1 MGPAVSTQQLEA
13 DRAVL
18 RAFALLG
25 SIFAIGVAVWLV
37 CTLKPGPTIPR
48 DGSSLVLGRDF
59 LNFWMYGR
67 AAAGSDPGRWYDA
80 WAYQR
85 ALGALLGQNYP
96 GQNWSYPP
104 SVMLLAAP
112 FGQLPYLGALLVWTA
127 LGLTML
133 AATLRRGVADL
144 RLLVGCMAAPAAIF
158 CLISGQS
165 SLLTT
170 AMLLGIFALLDRRP
184 LVAGLLIGCLTL
196 KPQLGLLFPV
206 LLIAS
211 GRWRVFAA
219 ASVTT
224 LAIAAITIAVFG
236 SGVWIDFIQK
246 ALPVQNMVLSD
257 PDGIATPFYAT
268 IFMNLR
274 GIGLPY
280 GVCMATQGAVAIAA
294 AGAVWWAFRSRR
306 DADPQMLTALFLA
319 CSIAATPYLLSYDTL
334 PFAVLVLRLIA
345 AGQLDARGRI
355 LAKLVFWL
363 PLVQMAFGTLHVP
376 GPALIAPAVA
386 LFVVARIRS
395 SDSHVAGD
403 LQTDA
408 HAALA

>member
-1 MGPAVSTQQLEA
+1 MSTQPPED
-13 DRAVL
+13 DRAAL

-25 SIFAIGVAVWLV
+25 SVFAIGVVIWLV
-37 CTLKPGPTIPR
+37 CTLKPGPAIPR

-67 AAAGSDPGRWYDA
+67 AAGGPDPGRWYDA
-80 WAYQR
+80 GAYQQ
-85 ALGALLGQNYP
+85 ALGALLGQDYP

-112 FGQLPYLGALLVWTA
+112 FGRMPYIAALAIWTA
-127 LGLTML
+127 LGLLVL
-133 AATLRRGVADL
+133 AAALRRNTADL
-144 RLLVGCMAAPAAIF
+144 LLLAGCMAAPAGIF

-170 AMLLGIFALLDRRP
+170 AMLLGIFALLDCRP

-211 GRWRVFAA
+211 GRWRVFAT

-224 LAIAAITIAVFG
+224 LTIAAITIAAFG
-236 SGVWIDFIQK
+236 FGVWIDFVQK
-246 ALPVQNMVLSD
+246 ALPVQNLVLSD

-280 GVCMATQGAVAIAA
+280 GAAMVVQSAVALAA
-294 AGAVWWAFRSRR
+294 AVAVWWAFRTRR

-334 PFAVLVLRLIA
+334 ALSVLVLRLIA

-363 PLVQMAFGTLHVP
+363 PLVQMAFGILHVP
-376 GPALIAPAVA
+376 GPAFIAPAFA
-386 LFVVARIRS
+386 LFVVARLRS
-395 SDSHVAGD
+395 SESQVAVD
-403 LQTDA
+403 TQTDA
-408 HAALA
+408 RAALA